1 MGQSQGSAFDT
12 SYIDSL
18 TKQVEGISVCSELQ
32 DFINDAMSDLKKQ
45 LSAVEDQIKA
55 LEPIAELLENPAA
68 ELPKIVAWIGNFI
81 EGVLKPMY
89 QPVVTMAEQ
98 IEQTAEAITKLEAAV
113 VSKASEIGSCVINL
127 PSNAVN
133 DLTGSGSG
141 DA

>member
-1 MGQSQGSAFDT
+1 MGQSQGGIFDT
-12 SYIDSL
+12 AYIDSL

-32 DFINDAMSDLKKQ
+32 DFIDDAIGDLKKQ

-68 ELPKIVAWIGNFI
+68 ELPKIVSWIGNLI

-89 QPVVTMAEQ
+89 QPVITMATQ

-113 VSKASEIGSCVINL
+113 ATKAEEIGSCIIDL
-127 PSNAVN
+127 PSQAITDV
-133 DLTGSGSG
+133 TGE
-141 DA
+141 